1 MSKARYFWPIIA
13 GVVVTDVIT
22 KAMAERFL
30 ILHVPHRVLG
40 EMVRLTLSYNQNA
53 AFGISLGIGSRWT
66 FVVLAIIALAVLAGL
81 YRSTPAHQ
89 RWQIISL
96 GLIAA
101 GALGNVI
108 DRVRSG
114 RGVVDFIDVGIG
126 DMRFWT
132 FNVADSAI
140 TIGAIV
146 LALTLWTA
154 EEPGRGVEATA
165 PPEDPGE

>member
-1 MSKARYFWPIIA
+1 
-13 GVVVTDVIT
+13 
-22 KAMAERFL
+22 
-30 ILHVPHRVLG
+30 
-40 EMVRLTLSYNQNA
+40 VRLTLSYNQNA

-66 FVVLAIIALAVLAGL
+66 YVVLAAIALAVLAGL

-108 DRVRSG
+108 DRIRSG
-114 RGVVDFIDVGIG
+114 RGVVDFVDVGIG
-126 DMRFWT
+126 DIRFWT

-140 TIGAIV
+140 TIGAII

-154 EEPGRGVEATA
+154 EEPREQAAEPPGPSDPPTA
-165 PPEDPGE
+165 